1 MFLAAADYCKTRIP
15 KPFSLLR
22 LTLRCRVLRPRWCQ
36 MVSELPALALP
47 FLPSIM
53 ALQPAK
59 LPTYCAGASPMTSR
73 LGIYYVEFHDITRE
87 RVERKF
93 GDLELGSP
101 YACVP
106 TSTHPPTCKNRGR
119 LCSGFC

>member
-1 MFLAAADYCKTRIP
+1 
-15 KPFSLLR
+15 
-22 LTLRCRVLRPRWCQ
+22 

-47 FLPSIM
+47 FLPSIT

-59 LPTYCAGASPMTSR
+59 LLTYFAGVSPMTSR

-101 YACVP
+101 YAYVP
-106 TSTHPPTCKNRGR
+106 TSTHPTTCKKSWTLVFR
-119 LCSGFC
+119 LLLKSKHNERLKDG